1 MVVKMLFFVYLW
13 VDGSGAP
20 SLNRGAYA
28 PSLHR
33 MDNHGFTKQTCIDH
47 AKEMNAELDIKE
59 GRYVCL
65 PRLVDNSKPE
75 L

>member
-13 VDGSGAP
+13 VDGSY
-20 SLNRGAYA
+20 SYA
-28 PSLHR
+28 PSIHR

-47 AKEMNAELDIKE
+47 AKEMNAELDIKA